1 MSRYVKSARVKQV
14 LADLAL
20 SQVANRRVDTLTT
33 SEHRR
38 LTIGTQLVRDPVVL
52 LLDEPTWDQNYKTF
66 YMQMKPKY
74 AKSCLML
81 EFWKFLQTP

>member
-1 MSRYVKSARVKQV
+1 MRPCVSDDEEKSSNRERQV

-38 LTIGTQLVRDPVVL
+38 LMIGTQLVRDPVVL
-52 LLDEPTWDQNYKTF
+52 LLDEPTWDLVSMFYKAF
-66 YMQMKPKY
+66 EGRNLRIFVL
-74 AKSCLML
+74 S
-81 EFWKFLQTP
+81 